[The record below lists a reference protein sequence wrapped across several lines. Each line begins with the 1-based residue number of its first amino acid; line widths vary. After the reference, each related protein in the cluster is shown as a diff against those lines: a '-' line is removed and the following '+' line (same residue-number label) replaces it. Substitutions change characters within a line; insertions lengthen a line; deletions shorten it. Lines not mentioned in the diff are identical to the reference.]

1 MWTRMTWVTRVT
13 RMTKVTRV
21 TWAGCKESLFYRLPF
36 G

>member
-1 MWTRMTWVTRVT
+1 MTWVTRVT

-21 TWAGCKESLFYRLPF
+21 TWAGCKECLFYCLPF